1 MTIAIISSLFFF
13 AVAAIL
19 RTDQLKEMPVSKA
32 LSYYFLAEGVWTI
45 LAGLL
50 VWIWAETAIWS
61 IYIHYILIAI
71 VAGYLFYCYCVLY
84 RAKKDGTEDAKIPEP
99 SIRRY
104 IERRRA
110 NRARKLAERQAK
122 KEQRNSVQNN
132 GRVKRI
138 FTLFCGKE
146 VLGDAG
152 VFVVWRRG
160 ISRSHSDPQ
169 AGEGK

>member
-1 MTIAIISSLFFF
+1 MKVMGICPPNLTNSALTVILITVYIGFLTDWHFAGKEKAAMTIAIISSLFFF

-61 IYIHYILIAI
+61 IFIHYILIAI

-122 KEQRNSVQNN
+122 KEQ
-132 GRVKRI
+132 
-138 FTLFCGKE
+138 KE
-146 VLGDAG
+146 Q
-152 VFVVWRRG
+152 
-160 ISRSHSDPQ
+160 RS
-169 AGEGK
+169 K